1 MSACDSLIGSQIK
14 GIKFC
19 ILNQR
24 LFCCYQAI
32 VCLSL
37 RCVVWF
43 RQTMIGDNP
52 FTGASSRA
60 FPGLCPE

>member
-1 MSACDSLIGSQIK
+1 MFACDRSIGSQIK

-19 ILNQR
+19 ILKQS
-24 LFCCYQAI
+24 LFCCYPTI

-37 RCVVWF
+37 KCVVWF
-43 RQTMIGDNP
+43 RQTMIGDNA
-52 FTGASSRA
+52 FAGASSRA